1 MKKKIFAIALLSTLM
16 APALAENMYGA
27 LSLGSAFDN
36 DLAGFGQTS
45 NDMSYNLMLG
55 YKINKNFA
63 AEIGYSS
70 FLSDAG
76 VANTVAT
83 TETADGFEAA
93 GIGMLPFNDKLAV
106 FGRLGY
112 ANLSAKY
119 SLNGAVGRTEY
130 LSGLVY
136 GAGVQFDIN
145 KQIGVRVGYNIYNT
159 QGSRGDSIIN
169 NTYASALYNF

>member
-1 MKKKIFAIALLSTLM
+1 MKKKIFAAALLSTLM
-16 APALAENMYGA
+16 APALAENMYGS

-36 DLAGFGQTS
+36 DLSGFGQTS
-45 NDMSYNLMLG
+45 TGMSYNLMFG
-55 YKINKNFA
+55 YNVNKNFA

-70 FLSDAG
+70 FLNNAG

-93 GIGMLPFNDKLAV
+93 GIGKLPVNDKFAV

-112 ANLSAKY
+112 ANISAKY
-119 SLNGAVGRTEY
+119 SLNGTVGRTEY

-145 KQIGVRVGYNIYNT
+145 KKIGVRVGYNIYNT

-169 NTYASALYNF
+169 NTYASALYGF

>member
-1 MKKKIFAIALLSTLM
+1 MKKNILAATLLSTLM
-16 APALAENMYGA
+16 APALAENMYGS

-36 DLAGFGQTS
+36 DLAGFSQTS
-45 NDMSYNLMLG
+45 TGMSYNLMFG
-55 YKINKNFA
+55 YKVNKNFS

-70 FLSDAG
+70 FLSNAK

-93 GIGMLPFNDKLAV
+93 GIGQLPVNDKFAV

-112 ANLSAKY
+112 TNISAKY
-119 SLNGAVGRTEY
+119 SLNGTVGRTEY

-136 GAGVQFDIN
+136 GLGVQYDIN
-145 KQIGVRVGYNIYNT
+145 KKVGARLGYNIYNT

-169 NTYASALYNF
+169 NTYASALYSF

>member
-1 MKKKIFAIALLSTLM
+1 MKKKIFAITLLSTLM
-16 APALAENMYGA
+16 APALAENMYGS

-36 DLAGFGQTS
+36 DLSGFSQTS
-45 NDMSYNLMLG
+45 SDISYNLMLG

-119 SLNGAVGRTEY
+119 ILNSAVGRTEY

-136 GAGVQFDIN
+136 GAGVQFNTN
-145 KQIGVRVGYNIYNT
+145 KKIGIRVGYNIYNT

-169 NTYASALYNF
+169 NTYVSVLYDF